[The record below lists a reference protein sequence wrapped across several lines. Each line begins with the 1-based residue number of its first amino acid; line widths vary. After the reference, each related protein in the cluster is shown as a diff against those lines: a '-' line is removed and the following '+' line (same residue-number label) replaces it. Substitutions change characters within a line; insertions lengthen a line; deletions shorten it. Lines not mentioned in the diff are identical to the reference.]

1 MEATQKLEVINEFK
15 TKCPG
20 WVNPDLVSIKYC
32 QNDSF
37 AFLEMEFTS
46 KPGKPVLIN
55 LDFISDDFDPETV
68 EEIAPLF
75 KPAAD
80 VVDNAMVF
88 VGLDTYS
95 LVNCVDGLFTDA
107 AASLIYEEYKKL
119 SS

>member
-1 MEATQKLEVINEFK
+1 MQATQKLEVINEFK
-15 TKCPG
+15 KKYPG

-32 QNDSF
+32 QNDSV
-37 AFLEMEFTS
+37 AFLDMEFTS
-46 KPGKPVLIN
+46 KPCEPVLIN

-68 EEIAPLF
+68 EEIPALF

-80 VVDNAMVF
+80 VVDNAMEF

-95 LVNCVDGLFTDA
+95 LINCVDGLFTESA
-107 AASLIYEEYKKL
+107 TALICEEYRKL

>member
-1 MEATQKLEVINEFK
+1 MQATQKLEVINEFK
-15 TKCPG
+15 KKYPG

-32 QNDSF
+32 QNEAV
-37 AFLEMEFTS
+37 AFLEMEFMHT
-46 KPGKPVLIN
+46 PGVPVSIN
-55 LDFISDDFDPETV
+55 LDFISDDSDQETV

-95 LVNCVDGLFTDA
+95 LINCVDGLFTDEA
-107 AASLIYEEYKKL
+107 IALICEEYNKL